1 MLETILLIAVVVG
14 SFYLGDILSDLAIS
28 IEKKIKGI

>member
-1 MLETILLIAVVVG
+1 MLETVLLIASLVG

-28 IEKKIKGI
+28 IEKK